1 MLVQYSY
8 GNGNSGMTVW
18 TKQSPP
24 VLENYGSNCS
34 SCCSNNLLAFIIGWG
49 YNIKNYPGI
58 ATLEIY
64 IILHVIQKPNPVINT
79 WPKQLSYQP
88 SAVLNSVDICT
99 TDINYTD
106 ISNCLLDL
114 VSSSW
119 L

>member
-1 MLVQYSY
+1 MMMMMMMCQCV
-8 GNGNSGMTVW
+8 
-18 TKQSPP
+18 
-24 VLENYGSNCS
+24 VLLI
-34 SCCSNNLLAFIIGWG
+34 LLDEAE

-58 ATLEIY
+58 ATHEIY
-64 IILHVIQKPNPVINT
+64 IILHVIQTPNPVINA

-114 VSSSW
+114 VSGSW